1 MNLSWTSL
9 EPRKVLCM
17 TVKPSPDL
25 IERAYD
31 FITVDDEGRTCEA
44 IPDSACQ
51 QAPRNFALN
60 VLNGSATKLA
70 EQLASPGLV
79 LPWLFSAIGAPAA
92 IAGLLVPVKESC
104 SLLPQLAVAGS
115 IRRFPRRK
123 WYWAGAGTTQ
133 ALLLALMIPMA
144 LWLSPTAAGWTIT
157 ALLGLF
163 SIASGVG
170 SVAFKDVLGKTIPKG
185 KRGRLLAARATVGG
199 ILTLIAGSVIR
210 LYIADIQSLA
220 PYLILI
226 GCAAILWAAA
236 ALFFAS
242 ITEEPGATGG
252 GRNAL
257 GEVRAG
263 LRLIREVSG
272 FRRFILARSFLVS
285 IELSLPFYSL
295 YALAKVGLSVGGLG
309 VFVIA
314 NGISNIFSSPVWG
327 RFADRS
333 SRGVMTV
340 SSLFAVA
347 TGLIALIIGQI
358 PADLQNHLVFAPI
371 FLFIGFSQAG
381 LRLGRKTYL
390 VDGAPDNDR
399 PLYVAVSN
407 TVIGLVTLMGGGLGL
422 IAYAFGIQVLLVVLI
437 VLALIA
443 AAICRS
449 LPEAS
454 DMVKI

>member
-1 MNLSWTSL
+1 M
-9 EPRKVLCM
+9 
-17 TVKPSPDL
+17 KPSPDL

-44 IPDSACQ
+44 IPDSACR
-51 QAPRNFALN
+51 QAPKNFALN

-79 LPWLFSAIGAPAA
+79 LPWLFSAIGAPASL
-92 IAGLLVPVKESC
+92 AGLLVPVKEAC

-115 IRRFPRRK
+115 IRSYPRRK
-123 WYWAGAGTTQ
+123 WFWVGAGTTQ
-133 ALLLALMIPMA
+133 ALLLALMIPA
-144 LWLSPTAAGWTIT
+144 AVWFSPVVAGWTLV

-163 SIASGVG
+163 STASGVG

-199 ILTLIAGSVIR
+199 ILTLIAGSILR
-210 LYIADIQSLA
+210 LYVADTQSLT

-226 GCAAILWAAA
+226 GSAATLWAVGALCFAA
-236 ALFFAS
+236 
-242 ITEEPGATGG
+242 ITEEAGATGG

-263 LRLIREVSG
+263 HRLIREVAG
-272 FRRFILARSFLVS
+272 FRRFILARAFLLS
-285 IELSLPFYSL
+285 IELSLPFYTL
-295 YALAKVGLSVGGLG
+295 YALSKVGSSIGGLG

-340 SSLFAVA
+340 SSLLAVA
-347 TGLIALIIGQI
+347 TGVIALIIGQI
-358 PADLQNHLVFAPI
+358 PADLQSNLVFAPV

-390 VDGAPDNDR
+390 VDGAPDEDR

-407 TVIGLVTLMGGGLGL
+407 TVIGAVTLLGGGFGI
-422 IAYAFGIQVLLVVLI
+422 IAYVFGIQTLLVLLI
-437 VLALIA
+437 VLALA
-443 AAICRS
+443 AAGFCRS

-454 DMVKI
+454 EMATT